1 MLVLT
6 RHAGESIRIGNNIEI
21 KAIRISGNIV
31 RIGIDA
37 PAEINIVRSELV
49 PTNDGAE
56 GQEKDEAA

>member
-6 RHAGESIRIGNNIEI
+6 RHAGESIRIGNDIEI

-49 PTNDGAE
+49 PTNDGSE